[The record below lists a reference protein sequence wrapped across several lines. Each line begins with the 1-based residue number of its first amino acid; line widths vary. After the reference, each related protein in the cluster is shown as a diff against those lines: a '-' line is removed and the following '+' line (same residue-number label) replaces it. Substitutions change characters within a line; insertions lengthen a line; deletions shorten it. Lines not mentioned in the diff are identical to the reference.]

1 MATLQV
7 KGFDEALYKA
17 LGARAKRDNRSI
29 SQEVVKV
36 IQDFL
41 ARPTGSAEE
50 ATRAFLALAG
60 SWEDGRSA
68 RQIAQDIRRRR
79 HTGKRFRR
87 GGNVF
92 ARH

>member
-7 KGFDEALYKA
+7 KGFEEALYKA

-41 ARPTGSAEE
+41 TRPSGSAEE
-50 ATRAFLALAG
+50 ATRAFLALSG
-60 SWEDGRSA
+60 SWEDKRSP

-79 HTGKRFRR
+79 RSAKRFRG

-92 ARH
+92 A

>member
-1 MATLQV
+1 MAILRV

-41 ARPTGSAEE
+41 GRPSGSAEE
-50 ATRAFLALAG
+50 ATRAFLALSG
-60 SWEDGRSA
+60 SWEDKRSA
-68 RQIAQDIRRRR
+68 RQVAQHIRKRRRS
-79 HTGKRFRR
+79 GKRFSG
-87 GGNVF
+87 GGNG
-92 ARH
+92 

>member
-7 KGFDEALYKA
+7 KGFDEALYMA

-41 ARPTGSAEE
+41 TRPSGSAEE
-50 ATRAFLALAG
+50 ATRAFLALSG
-60 SWEDGRSA
+60 SWEDKRSA
-68 RQIAQDIRRRR
+68 RQVAQYIRKRRRSGR
-79 HTGKRFRR
+79 RFRG
-87 GGNVF
+87 GGNG
-92 ARH
+92 